1 MRIDSSLFRWCG
13 ILLLGCA
20 AAKTGNAGTLLYYNL
35 ADSPAYVYSQL
46 TESQYQSFTSGSTN
60 LLMDDL
66 QLNLELGAADSGSFT
81 VGLYSNASN
90 APSTLLLTIA
100 SENDSSLSIAA
111 AVYDFPVADYAL
123 SANTQYWIGLIPNS
137 PPINAKW
144 GGVHVTGG
152 DTGTATQ
159 SIDLGGTVFPSNTN
173 YAFYMS
179 VDAVP
184 LQQTGTPEPSSG
196 LLLAAGLAAAWWA
209 RRVRAAIK

>member
-1 MRIDSSLFRWCG
+1 M
-13 ILLLGCA
+13 
-20 AAKTGNAGTLLYYNL
+20 
-35 ADSPAYVYSQL
+35 
-46 TESQYQSFTSGSTN
+46 
-60 LLMDDL
+60 
-66 QLNLELGAADSGSFT
+66 GAADNGSFT
-81 VGLYSNASN
+81 VGLYSNSSN
-90 APSTLLLTIA
+90 APSTFLLTIA
-100 SENDSSLSIAA
+100 SEGDSSLSIAA

-144 GGVHVTGG
+144 GGVHVTCG

-173 YAFYMS
+173 FAFYMS

-196 LLLAAGLAAAWWA
+196 LLLAAAACLRHRFRSRMHSPSGAACLRSEPAPAKA
-209 RRVRAAIK
+209 RAKFPPKAASGDRSASY